1 MTQNKIT
8 LNTLLNFIRENEKES
23 KIFNGINTTVLNKY
37 LQDTKSTWSK
47 GRFFLGGQVALGIDD
62 EFTLDLIH
70 KVKGKNQKII
80 LSNDFYNGFELMS
93 INGKITDLND
103 MENIILK
110 FMEINNDLFFLEI

>member
-1 MTQNKIT
+1 MSQNKIT
-8 LNTLLNFIRENEKES
+8 LNTLLNFIRENEKET

-47 GRFFLGGQVALGIDD
+47 GRFFLGGQIALGIDD
-62 EFTLDLIH
+62 DFTLDLIH
-70 KVKGKNQKII
+70 KVKEKNQKII

>member
-1 MTQNKIT
+1 MSQNKIT
-8 LNTLLNFIRENEKES
+8 LNTLLNFIRENEKET

-70 KVKGKNQKII
+70 KVKEKNQKII

-93 INGKITDLND
+93 INGKIIDLND

-110 FMEINNDLFFLEI
+110 FMEINNELFFLEI